1 MVMEVVGSCYSPLG
15 FNAGVISQAEERGFS
30 TADLN
35 TRTQN
40 AGYKALL
47 MKMRFRNV

>member
-30 TADLN
+30 TELVFVVVL
-35 TRTQN
+35 R
-40 AGYKALL
+40 GEKSIPGIE
-47 MKMRFRNV
+47 